1 MCARAIQY
9 FYRLH
14 SNQHYYKT
22 LVILAVLYITSLCL
36 IYFVPKPV
44 PFPQLAPPP
53 TPLPTG
59 NH

>member
-1 MCARAIQY
+1 M
-9 FYRLH
+9 
-14 SNQHYYKT
+14 
-22 LVILAVLYITSLCL
+22 LYITSLCL